1 MDGVDFDTI
10 VKLLGAAA
18 LLMFTALG
26 SGDAGAE
33 GEGRAAPVRLWV
45 VLQALAGGVAGAL
58 AGVAGQAGGDL
69 GSWALFGAMIGTAQW
84 MALRASDRAHPLWVP
99 ASVLGWIPFAFVNT
113 PVTWAATGALA
124 ALLQAILCRRVVHG
138 PLTWIVA
145 SAFGWQI
152 GGVVG
157 YAVGMTLVQPLGFP
171 LAWVTGWTVVGLVGG
186 LVTAVAIGPALTPKR

>member
-1 MDGVDFDTI
+1 MDGIDLGTI

-18 LLMFTALG
+18 LLVFTALG
-26 SGDAGAE
+26 SGGAGAE

-58 AGVAGQAGGDL
+58 AGVAGQAGGDI

-99 ASVLGWIPFAFVNT
+99 ASVLGWIPFAFANT
-113 PVTWAATGALA
+113 PVTWAVTGALA
-124 ALLQAILCRRVVHG
+124 ALLQAILCRRIVRG

-145 SAFGWQI
+145 SAFGWQV

-157 YAVGMTLVQPLGFP
+157 FAAGMAVGGLLG
-171 LAWVTGWTVVGLVGG
+171 WVTGWTVVGLVGG
-186 LVTAVAIGPALTPKR
+186 LVTAVAVGPALMPKR